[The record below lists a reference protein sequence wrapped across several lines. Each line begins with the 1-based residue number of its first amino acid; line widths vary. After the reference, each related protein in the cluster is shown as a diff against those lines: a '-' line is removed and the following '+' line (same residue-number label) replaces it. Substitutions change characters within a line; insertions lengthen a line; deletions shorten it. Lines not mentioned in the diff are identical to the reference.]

1 MATCRPILSIYAI
14 YAYVLVYAMRLE
26 EGADD
31 LDAASVTGAG
41 IFTGFGHRDA
51 VNHLSSTPALV
62 GERFSAEQMQDQL
75 LDILNKSQLSQEMMR
90 ELPKPSF
97 KEPKQTYIHFLNEAL
112 RKTSQTSSVAKAS
125 SVKGSRRKKK
135 AKATPVKRS
144 KRLAQSC
151 RKQLGGLLANLISAC
166 EEVPMKWDHLA
177 IPYGLPEKNCTESA
191 KDLFLHGQDMV
202 RTHLQVLKLEDAT
215 TETVALL
222 QGWYF
227 LKQWIIPLATGVKAA
242 ILWAGFWTDA
252 SDPEGHKS
260 RTSKERLF
268 DFADQIETQTVHPST
283 QLGTMAEDNGNLADC
298 QGLIANELKSNMW
311 SFFSFS
317 FVFGMMRKNQDMVV
331 ALVHKEMDGA
341 RPLSESILFQYEV
354 PSLGMVAWR
363 EYWSPHVVL
372 IDLLGTCKQTSPAL
386 RAQLFSNV
394 PAGYRDTLNLFGL
407 KENWTVQE
415 YSRRSRLSWTCLDCP
430 HSSCHLDEHLARQVK
445 QLLEAGREQDQK
457 DTRLIKA
464 AKEGKASAVEEL
476 LNTGAQANCQEHG
489 GADDKGFKHGY
500 KGDTPLHF
508 AAREGYDATALVL
521 LNHGASVDATNE
533 KLKTPLHLA
542 AKRGH
547 AAVAKILLGH
557 HADVD
562 AKDQSGRAPLHLAA
576 ESGDVDMAKLLLK
589 HHAKVDVEE
598 LEFGWTPLHFAA
610 KGDHLAMAVL
620 LLEANASLRLKDK
633 NGADALSVA
642 TVNLAWA
649 TQALLFEIQ
658 GSRFRIAGKIGEVA
672 VAEILLKR
680 YPNALDLAAMS
691 GQVAVAKLLLKH
703 RADVNSTING
713 LTALHSAAKENK
725 ADMVELLL
733 QHNANVNARDFSG
746 ETPLHQAAGCGAGV
760 RSAGASSRVVE
771 VELLLKAKAEVNPRD
786 QSHQTPLSCA
796 KSTEVA
802 KVCFAGVGA
811 VAAVK
816 AVSAGPEPLEF
827 WCQRRK
833 FRLQP
838 GLQAKDEER
847 IALQMLAEVS
857 GLSLAQL
864 RSVLKSTWS
873 GLELHVEV
881 WRTDLARHVLS
892 GVRMVLFPNL
902 QSLDTAEA
910 NGQLKLDGAWLSNWC
925 NMQELKG
932 RAGRQAGAVLA
943 AQAAGDAS
951 HVWRGDLK
959 GWSSVWPGDSERR
972 APTNGVDVGGDAP
985 LYLGM
990 DGLRLEEPEV
1000 EHALS
1005 QLREEGVVLLWA
1017 TQDEMFRRVQGTWN
1031 SRSGNTCHAAHAEL
1045 RKVLRLPPSHTR
1057 PVREVPSGEVCS
1069 ALGCAAPQ
1077 EPSAGRRHFLLRGTA
1092 LAEPGGS
1099 DALRRI
1105 ETPGTRWQV
1114 AVPMLAALMPLCYRY
1129 FSEQRP
1135 DASPGS
1141 RLHRSGPNSA
1151 DRLDADDLDMNGRA
1165 APDGDRRDRHREE
1178 VFAHLNSWLE
1188 RLDVTLEERSGLP
1201 FGFGLEKDLLEEL
1214 SKEAEV
1220 LEPSELEEPSARSEE
1235 RSEDVVTA
1243 AASAASAARSPGRS
1257 IASDAQRKL
1266 NRSGSYETAKAEE
1279 TTRSK
1284 CKKRLQDFQNYA
1296 FRIVNSTWFNA
1307 AFAVIIITNSLYLGA
1322 QVEVNAAHDGL
1333 FVHPVFVVIHMIYM
1347 GLFSIEIFFRC
1358 AAVGPRSYVC
1368 GSGWA
1373 WHWLDMVAVFSS
1385 WVEFVVDFLDQSG
1398 TYSSAASNFR
1408 ILRIFR
1414 ITRLVKVLRSLSLV
1428 RFIGA
1433 LRILVHS
1440 IADTLK
1446 LLGWALLLLI
1456 LIQYTFSILFTDA
1469 ALDFISVAPPGDA
1482 TAEDMRIY
1490 YGSVYQSTQTLFRS
1504 LLGGLDWAAPA
1515 EALSPL
1521 GIFWVQMFHLY
1532 IAFCSL
1538 AVLNVMT
1545 GVFCHSAIMAAEHDH
1560 QKLIENRKRCTRP
1573 QGPAKSPTSP
1583 NAHGFQTRMDSNE
1596 IFYKMDAGGFGK
1608 ITISQFE
1615 KIFEDE
1621 DMKAFFEAIEIDA
1634 VDAWTLF
1641 APRPNRRVDAVAG
1654 GDPSSVQS
1662 QESLDVDGDFVVSID
1677 EFVERCMQLHGSAR
1691 SVDLYALKQQSFKMR
1706 QQMDD
1711 LEVMH
1716 KKMAKHLL
1724 FLSHIGKAGLSLYL
1738 SECQLLVSDP
1748 GAVNQIWHCDNL
1760 QPGLTMILPLTD
1772 VDEELGPTHLLPG
1785 PNDARAVRA
1794 LLLTTRGTAPPP
1806 AACARRWVERTPK
1819 TTSDGGTVHRRWCW
1833 KGGRVRPNECFCGEG
1848 RPTANWN
1855 EFYATSPKA
1864 RDSYKTIH
1872 RTGL

>member
-1 MATCRPILSIYAI
+1 MKSHGASLPKRSSLRLNASQTETLRHPIRSWFNLSQVSGHWPAAFFIRLYLRVEGHPSCRIWNISSKAAILWAGFWTDASDPEGHKSRTSKERLFDFADRIETQTVHPSTHLGRMAEENGNLANCQSPIANDLKSNMWSFFSFSFVYSMRKKNQDMVVALVHKEMDGARALSESILFNYEVPSLGVAAWGLGFWSPQVLLIDLLGTCSQTSPALREQLFSQLPSWYESAKNMDGFHGWHKNTYPRRSRLSWTCLDCPHASCHLDEHLANQVKQLLQVKRQQDDKDTKLIEAAKEGRAHAVEDLLENGAEPRPCWVDLSNNSNLNEINPDYFKDTTFLDIRNTSYNGDEEEIWNYIEKEELTASTNEGEQNEGVKFSIVELVLFDFGWLVDVLSVQCLLGYKDGRNFEVLVSIFALPALGVAALILGLCKWRSPFYGLKYAI
-14 YAYVLVYAMRLE
+14 AITSIAFQTAILRTIENQFLCQARSKMGFLLE
-26 EGADD
+26 EGAFLRPRPFIACGVSNVIDP
-31 LDAASVTGAG
+31 LRYRLCAALAINGALIPG
-41 IFTGFGHRDA
+41 GLCLLGVYITRQIQGVQGL
-51 VNHLSSTPALV
+51 LSSINPVIQCDASNPDTVTLHFATVQVAAEKLPLSREDLGVYVDLPSQAMWIHAAAYVVCIAESIGSTHLEVVEADFSTKVPEAEVKKKSLDVLKLKLTKDAHFKEFSGKSQQIVLQEARAHAQRLSKRLLYRAIAKRVTTGPIWVGVRNSFHRFADKDPLICEGLQKFFLLAMARMCAGAEDPVDQMHWIAAALAATTSGIVIAKPFGSKSRNDLATVCFGALSCTAGLLCINGFSVLQFVPSVVVALFFLHLQLMPGDIMLQTHWLQAEMREQLGVSEDQPDEMKDTKEDNENGKTRDHKERMPTELPLELPLQTSEWNAGCPAWCSEL
-62 GERFSAEQMQDQL
+62 RFSAEQMQDQL

-476 LNTGAQANCQEHG
+476 LNTGAQANCQDLEHG

-802 KVCFAGVGA
+802 KV
-811 VAAVK
+811 
-816 AVSAGPEPLEF
+816 L
-827 WCQRRK
+827 
-833 FRLQP
+833 
-838 GLQAKDEER
+838 KD
-847 IALQMLAEVS
+847 
-857 GLSLAQL
+857 
-864 RSVLKSTWS
+864 
-873 GLELHVEV
+873 H
-881 WRTDLARHVLS
+881 
-892 GVRMVLFPNL
+892 
-902 QSLDTAEA
+902 
-910 NGQLKLDGAWLSNWC
+910 
-925 NMQELKG
+925 
-932 RAGRQAGAVLA
+932 
-943 AQAAGDAS
+943 
-951 HVWRGDLK
+951 
-959 GWSSVWPGDSERR
+959 
-972 APTNGVDVGGDAP
+972 GG
-985 LYLGM
+985 M
-990 DGLRLEEPEV
+990 E
-1000 EHALS
+1000 
-1005 QLREEGVVLLWA
+1005 
-1017 TQDEMFRRVQGTWN
+1017 
-1031 SRSGNTCHAAHAEL
+1031 
-1045 RKVLRLPPSHTR
+1045 
-1057 PVREVPSGEVCS
+1057 
-1069 ALGCAAPQ
+1069 
-1077 EPSAGRRHFLLRGTA
+1077 
-1092 LAEPGGS
+1092 
-1099 DALRRI
+1099 
-1105 ETPGTRWQV
+1105 
-1114 AVPMLAALMPLCYRY
+1114 
-1129 FSEQRP
+1129 
-1135 DASPGS
+1135 
-1141 RLHRSGPNSA
+1141 
-1151 DRLDADDLDMNGRA
+1151 
-1165 APDGDRRDRHREE
+1165 
-1178 VFAHLNSWLE
+1178 
-1188 RLDVTLEERSGLP
+1188 
-1201 FGFGLEKDLLEEL
+1201 
-1214 SKEAEV
+1214 
-1220 LEPSELEEPSARSEE
+1220 
-1235 RSEDVVTA
+1235 
-1243 AASAASAARSPGRS
+1243 
-1257 IASDAQRKL
+1257 
-1266 NRSGSYETAKAEE
+1266 
-1279 TTRSK
+1279 
-1284 CKKRLQDFQNYA
+1284 
-1296 FRIVNSTWFNA
+1296 
-1307 AFAVIIITNSLYLGA
+1307 
-1322 QVEVNAAHDGL
+1322 
-1333 FVHPVFVVIHMIYM
+1333 
-1347 GLFSIEIFFRC
+1347 
-1358 AAVGPRSYVC
+1358 
-1368 GSGWA
+1368 
-1373 WHWLDMVAVFSS
+1373 
-1385 WVEFVVDFLDQSG
+1385 
-1398 TYSSAASNFR
+1398 
-1408 ILRIFR
+1408 
-1414 ITRLVKVLRSLSLV
+1414 
-1428 RFIGA
+1428 
-1433 LRILVHS
+1433 
-1440 IADTLK
+1440 
-1446 LLGWALLLLI
+1446 
-1456 LIQYTFSILFTDA
+1456 
-1469 ALDFISVAPPGDA
+1469 
-1482 TAEDMRIY
+1482 
-1490 YGSVYQSTQTLFRS
+1490 
-1504 LLGGLDWAAPA
+1504 
-1515 EALSPL
+1515 
-1521 GIFWVQMFHLY
+1521 
-1532 IAFCSL
+1532 
-1538 AVLNVMT
+1538 
-1545 GVFCHSAIMAAEHDH
+1545 
-1560 QKLIENRKRCTRP
+1560 
-1573 QGPAKSPTSP
+1573 
-1583 NAHGFQTRMDSNE
+1583 
-1596 IFYKMDAGGFGK
+1596 
-1608 ITISQFE
+1608 
-1615 KIFEDE
+1615 
-1621 DMKAFFEAIEIDA
+1621 
-1634 VDAWTLF
+1634 
-1641 APRPNRRVDAVAG
+1641 
-1654 GDPSSVQS
+1654 
-1662 QESLDVDGDFVVSID
+1662 
-1677 EFVERCMQLHGSAR
+1677 
-1691 SVDLYALKQQSFKMR
+1691 
-1706 QQMDD
+1706 
-1711 LEVMH
+1711 
-1716 KKMAKHLL
+1716 
-1724 FLSHIGKAGLSLYL
+1724 
-1738 SECQLLVSDP
+1738 
-1748 GAVNQIWHCDNL
+1748 
-1760 QPGLTMILPLTD
+1760 
-1772 VDEELGPTHLLPG
+1772 
-1785 PNDARAVRA
+1785 
-1794 LLLTTRGTAPPP
+1794 
-1806 AACARRWVERTPK
+1806 
-1819 TTSDGGTVHRRWCW
+1819 
-1833 KGGRVRPNECFCGEG
+1833 
-1848 RPTANWN
+1848 
-1855 EFYATSPKA
+1855 
-1864 RDSYKTIH
+1864 
-1872 RTGL
+1872 